1 MNLGTQLMTA
11 TPTDGDELVVLRVLD
26 PSTSSISLSASS
38 LSEVAREEAA
48 SLMKTVAERNTAFP
62 KAFTSQDTIRTDN
75 TITEGEAITE
85 IGITIEHVI
94 GKVQES
100 IQKVIKVYLPDSL
113 IVGTRGRSDSLLKSA
128 FIGSVSRFC
137 VAE

>member
-1 MNLGTQLMTA
+1 MS
-11 TPTDGDELVVLRVLD
+11 TDGDELVVLRVLD
-26 PSTSSISLSASS
+26 PSTSSVSLSHSS
-38 LSEVAREEAA
+38 LSELAKEEA
-48 SLMKTVAERNTAFP
+48 SYPMRRVAERNSTGSSTYESRDSIAL
-62 KAFTSQDTIRTDN
+62 TIDN
-75 TITEGEAITE
+75 NDEVEAITE

-113 IVGTRGRSDSLLKSA
+113 IVGTRGRTDSLLKSA